1 MNKPGTVKTRV
12 WQDESRLATV
22 VTWIATT
29 TALIVALAA
38 PLGYFL
44 LSREAEVRDAAMA
57 ARLHAAFV
65 TQLVSASP
73 DDWRQDVGGLLDTD
87 LAPSDVPEQRRVED
101 SAHVVVATAGAVLHG
116 PVVERAALVTGP
128 EGPVGAVVIARSLQ
142 PILTQTGLVALLGVA
157 LGLSIYGSLRV
168 LPLRALRRTLAAL
181 QREEAERASRWRSSA
196 RATVMGEAERLS
208 STWAP
213 ARAARAL
220 GGIGTHMSSQT
231 STWIVR
237 SGRSAA
243 RKMRSGPKGT
253 SPSSSAPGQC
263 ARMSMVPRASSP
275 EANQRFS

>member
-101 SAHVVVATAGAVLHG
+101 SAHHLLATAGAVLQG
-116 PVVERAALVTGP
+116 PVVERAALVM
-128 EGPVGAVVIARSLQ
+128 GPVWS
-142 PILTQTGLVALLGVA
+142 
-157 LGLSIYGSLRV
+157 GS
-168 LPLRALRRTLAAL
+168 A
-181 QREEAERASRWRSSA
+181 
-196 RATVMGEAERLS
+196 
-208 STWAP
+208 
-213 ARAARAL
+213 
-220 GGIGTHMSSQT
+220 
-231 STWIVR
+231 
-237 SGRSAA
+237 
-243 RKMRSGPKGT
+243 
-253 SPSSSAPGQC
+253 
-263 ARMSMVPRASSP
+263 
-275 EANQRFS
+275 

>member
-44 LSREAEVRDAAMA
+44 LSREAELRDAAMA

-101 SAHVVVATAGAVLHG
+101 SAHVVLATAGAVLHG

-128 EGPVGAVVIARSLQ
+128 EGPVGAVVIARSLK

-168 LPLRALRRTLAAL
+168 LPLRALRRTW
-181 QREEAERASRWRSSA
+181 RHCSGKRAR
-196 RATVMGEAERLS
+196 
-208 STWAP
+208 P
-213 ARAARAL
+213 ARKPKSTCGWCSRMRLKAL
-220 GGIGTHMSSQT
+220 
-231 STWIVR
+231 
-237 SGRSAA
+237 
-243 RKMRSGPKGT
+243 
-253 SPSSSAPGQC
+253 PSSRRTISSLPATRRWQTCSATPSTPCRAC
-263 ARMSMVPRASSP
+263 ASPTCCGPFPAPTVLPPFFRGRVRPSRFVPAGVLSGGDER
-275 EANQRFS
+275 Q

>member
-73 DDWRQDVGGLLDTD
+73 DDWRQDVGGLLETD

-101 SAHVVVATAGAVLHG
+101 SAHHLLATAGAVLHG

-128 EGPVGAVVIARSLQ
+128 EGPVGHQKSNSTKALLLNHGIKMIRRRIGGFVAQ
-142 PILTQTGLVALLGVA
+142 GLTQ
-157 LGLSIYGSLRV
+157 
-168 LPLRALRRTLAAL
+168 
-181 QREEAERASRWRSSA
+181 Q
-196 RATVMGEAERLS
+196 
-208 STWAP
+208 
-213 ARAARAL
+213 
-220 GGIGTHMSSQT
+220 Q
-231 STWIVR
+231 
-237 SGRSAA
+237 
-243 RKMRSGPKGT
+243 
-253 SPSSSAPGQC
+253 
-263 ARMSMVPRASSP
+263 
-275 EANQRFS
+275 